1 MVNPEQQ
8 KIAFE
13 IAVST
18 RLDENLVRDVDDW
31 AERTWRD
38 RSKVLGAFLT
48 AILKQVKEQGGF
60 SQSLEEVVRRVRLN
74 PA

>member
-1 MVNPEQQ
+1 MAKPEQQ

-38 RSKVLGAFLT
+38 RSKVLGALLST
-48 AILKQVKEQGGF
+48 ILNQVKESGGF
-60 SQSLEEVVRRVRLN
+60 GQSLEEVVRRVRLN